1 MDYNI
6 RRPGVF
12 LRPDHQSSNT
22 VLIFV
27 ALVVVLLVS
36 GGIFATSGWVR
47 GGAVSSG
54 EPHGISGGSQILAVG
69 AASRQ

>member
-12 LRPDHQSSNT
+12 LRPNHQSSNT

-27 ALVVVLLVS
+27 ALMVVLLVS
-36 GGIFATSGWVR
+36 GGLFAGSRQFQGD
-47 GGAVSSG
+47 AVSPG
-54 EPHGISGGSQILAVG
+54 EAQGISGGPQILAVG
-69 AASRQ
+69 PASRQ